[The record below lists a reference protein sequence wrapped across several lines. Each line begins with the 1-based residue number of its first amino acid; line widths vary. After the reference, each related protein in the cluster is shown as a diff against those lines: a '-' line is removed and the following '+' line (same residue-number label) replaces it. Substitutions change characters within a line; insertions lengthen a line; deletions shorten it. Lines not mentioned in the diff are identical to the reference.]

1 MTNVLKNQAAK
12 TQKTRIVSAMADALQ
27 YLKTLV
33 SRGVSTAQHHP
44 SPGCYED
51 TLNSVYFRGEL
62 VARSLN
68 MEVIALVEM
77 L

>member
-51 TLNSVYFRGEL
+51 TLNFCLLSWGIGC
-62 VARSLN
+62 SLTQYGGN
-68 MEVIALVEM
+68 RFG
-77 L
+77 

>member
-1 MTNVLKNQAAK
+1 
-12 TQKTRIVSAMADALQ
+12 MADALQ

-33 SRGVSTAQHHP
+33 SKGGYQLLSTILG
-44 SPGCYED
+44 PGCYED

-68 MEVIALVEM
+68 MEVNRFG
-77 L
+77 